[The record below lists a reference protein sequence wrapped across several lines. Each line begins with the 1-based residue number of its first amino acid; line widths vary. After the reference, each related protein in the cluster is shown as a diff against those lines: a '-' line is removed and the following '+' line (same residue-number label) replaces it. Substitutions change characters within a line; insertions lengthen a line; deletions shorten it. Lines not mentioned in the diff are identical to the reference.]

1 MLKQKERDFQVH
13 IVNLNTLVPQNNFY
27 RNVEA
32 KLDLSFVRDLVQ
44 QHYSSRMGRPSID
57 PVVFFK
63 LQLIMFFEGIRS
75 ERQLME
81 MVSMRLD
88 HRWYIAYDLNEK
100 VPDHSSLSKIRDRYG
115 LEVFQ
120 RFFEQIVQLCIK
132 AGLVWGKEFYFDGTK
147 IEANAAFGSLV
158 PRFAHEAQQ
167 HLQSLFDD
175 ELEPAPASETTR
187 NPRDLHQKHDGRTR
201 YPAIRPHH
209 SYKRKTD
216 YWVSP
221 VDPDASPLS
230 PSTGNFGK
238 LGYHTHYVV
247 DGGKARIILAAL
259 TTPAAVQ
266 DNTPMLDLARWI
278 RFRWHI
284 KPDIAVGD
292 TKYGTLPNILGLEQ
306 DGIRPYLPIPD
317 LSKRNKFYG
326 REQFQYDAERNLFLC
341 PQGEKL
347 PLHKRSNTEFEYV
360 YRADRHI
367 CDVCPV
373 KAKCTNSKSGRHLR
387 RSFFQD
393 SLDRAQSY
401 RETEAYKKAMRKRQV
416 WIEPMFGEAKQWHN
430 MRKFRLRGLIK
441 VNIQALLT
449 ATGQNIK
456 RLLKQKVRKYTP
468 DPAIPVALRLPLWS
482 IFLYKG
488 LSR

>member
-1 MLKQKERDFQVH
+1 MLKEKERDFQAH
-13 IVNLNTLVPQNNFY
+13 IVNLDTLVPEDNFY
-27 RNVEA
+27 RKVEA
-32 KLDLSFVRDLVQ
+32 KLDLNFIRDLVQ
-44 QHYSSRMGRPSID
+44 RHYSSRMGRPSID

-75 ERQLME
+75 ERQLMD
-81 MVSMRLD
+81 MVTMRFD
-88 HRWYIAYDLNEK
+88 HRWYIGYDLNEN

-120 RFFEQIVQLCIK
+120 RFFEQIVQFCIE

-167 HLQSLFDD
+167 HLKTLFND
-175 ELEPAPASETTR
+175 EPELAPATEAAP
-187 NPRDLHQKHDGRTR
+187 NPRDLHKKYNGRTR
-201 YPAIRPHH
+201 YKIRPQHW
-209 SYKRKTD
+209 YKRKTD

-230 PSTGNFGK
+230 PFTGNFGK

-266 DNTPMLDLARWI
+266 DNTPMLDLARWL
-278 RFRWHI
+278 RFRWHLQT
-284 KPDIAVGD
+284 DIAVGD
-292 TKYGTLPNILGLEQ
+292 TKYGTLTNILGLEQ
-306 DGIRPYLPIPD
+306 DGIRPYLPTPD
-317 LSKRNKFYG
+317 HTKRTKFYG
-326 REQFQYDAERNLFLC
+326 HDQFHYDAERNLFIC
-341 PQGEKL
+341 PQGQEL
-347 PLHKRSNTEFEYV
+347 PLHKHSNTEFEYV
-360 YRADRHI
+360 YRADRHT
-367 CDVCPV
+367 CNACPV
-373 KAKCTNSKSGRHLR
+373 KSKCTKSKSGRHLR

-393 SLDRAQSY
+393 SLDRAQSH

-449 ATGQNIK
+449 AAGQNIK

-468 DPAIPVALRLPLWS
+468 DPATPVALRLPFCFAT
-482 IFLYKG
+482 I
-488 LSR
+488 